1 MVRLKR
7 LSEFEWEIEQGSIKG
22 MRVPGRV
29 FASEQLLRKMQQD
42 RTLIQAA
49 GVACLPGIYK
59 YSIVLPDGHEG
70 YGFCIGGVAA
80 IDAKEGCISPGG
92 IGYTSFGWG

>member
-1 MVRLKR
+1 MVQIKKIGKY
-7 LSEFEWEIEQGSIKG
+7 EWEIEKGHIKC
-22 MRVPGRV
+22 MKVPARV
-29 FASEQLLRKMQQD
+29 FASEKLINKMKQD

-70 YGFCIGGVAA
+70 YGFPIGGVAA

-92 IGYTSFGWG
+92 IG